1 MGSLTSKLL
10 SSPDR
15 MLTTTRPHG
24 LNSRASMNAPGQLRR
39 WFMPL
44 GTTGLILINTYSG
57 GLDGPTATAIASA
70 LILLCGVPH
79 GTLDVEIAASR
90 FRRHGVV
97 GKSQIT
103 AAYVVCAA
111 AMASLWAILPS
122 AALVVFLVLSIIHF
136 GADWR
141 TGVDPFFAMM
151 VGWALIALPALAH
164 PAQVAAIFETLT
176 GDGHGGTIAALLAC
190 TAIPALL
197 GSLLFGFQAFERAQS
212 LSGLD
217 VMCCLIAALAL
228 PPLAGF
234 AVFFCGLHSPRHLA
248 EALRQSGPASNGTKA
263 IIGGAVMALSLGAA
277 GLIFYADRTAS
288 IDAGIITT
296 AFVLLSILTVPHF
309 ILEQLIDKAARSGA
323 A

>member
-1 MGSLTSKLL
+1 
-10 SSPDR
+10 
-15 MLTTTRPHG
+15 
-24 LNSRASMNAPGQLRR
+24 
-39 WFMPL
+39 MPL
-44 GTTGLILINTYSG
+44 GTAGLILIDSSSG
-57 GLDGPTATAIASA
+57 GLDGPTATAIAAA

-79 GTLDVEIAASR
+79 GTLDVEIAAIR
-90 FRRHGVV
+90 FGRQGLG
-97 GKSQIT
+97 GKLKIT
-103 AAYVVCAA
+103 ATYAGCAA
-111 AMASLWAILPS
+111 AMAALWALLPS

-197 GSLLFGFQAFERAQS
+197 GSLLFGFQTFMRAGS

-217 VMCCLIAALAL
+217 VICCLVAALVL

-234 AVFFCGLHSPRHLA
+234 AVFFCGLHSPRHLG
-248 EALRQSGPASNGTKA
+248 EALCQSGPASNGKKA
-263 IIGGAVMALSLGAA
+263 LIGGAVMALSFAA
-277 GLIFYADRTAS
+277 AAVIFLADRTVS
-288 IDAGIITT
+288 VDTGVITT

-309 ILEQLIDKAARSGA
+309 ILEQLIDKAARSDPA
-323 A
+323 

>member
-1 MGSLTSKLL
+1 
-10 SSPDR
+10 
-15 MLTTTRPHG
+15 MLALTRPHG
-24 LNSRASMNAPGQLRR
+24 LNGRASVSALGQLRR

-44 GTTGLILINTYSG
+44 GTAVLMLAHFNLG
-57 GLDGPTATAIASA
+57 GLNGSTATAIASA

-79 GTLDVEIAASR
+79 GTLDVEIAAMR
-90 FRRHGVV
+90 FRRHGRS
-97 GKSQIT
+97 GKLKIT
-103 AAYVVCAA
+103 VAYVGCAA
-111 AMASLWAILPS
+111 AMAALWAILPS
-122 AALVVFLVLSIIHF
+122 LALVVFLILSIIHF

-164 PAQVAAIFETLT
+164 QAQVAAIFETLT

-217 VMCCLIAALAL
+217 VMCCLIAALVL

-263 IIGGAVMALSLGAA
+263 IIGGAVMALSFGATA
-277 GLIFYADRTAS
+277 LIFFADRTAS
-288 IDAGIITT
+288 VDAGVIRT

-309 ILEQLIDKAARSGA
+309 ILEQLIDNAARSDA
-323 A
+323 V

>member
-1 MGSLTSKLL
+1 
-10 SSPDR
+10 
-15 MLTTTRPHG
+15 MLEIALRHG
-24 LNSRASMNAPGQLRR
+24 LNAQASMIAPAQLRR
-39 WFMPL
+39 WFMPF
-44 GTTGLILINTYSG
+44 GTAALMLAHFYLG
-57 GLDGPTATAIASA
+57 GLNGPTATAIAAA

-79 GTLDVEIAASR
+79 GTLDVEIAAIR
-90 FRRHGVV
+90 FGRRGR
-97 GKSQIT
+97 GDKLKIT
-103 AAYVVCAA
+103 AAYAGCAA
-111 AMASLWAILPS
+111 AMAALWAILPS
-122 AALVVFLVLSIIHF
+122 LALVIFLVLSIIHF

-176 GDGHGGTIAALLAC
+176 GDGHGATIAALLAC

-197 GSLLFGFQAFERAQS
+197 GSLLFGLQAFKRAQS
-212 LSGLD
+212 LTGLD
-217 VMCCLIAALAL
+217 VICCLIAALVL

-248 EALRQSGPASNGTKA
+248 EALRQSGPASNGKKA
-263 IIGGAVMALSLGAA
+263 IIGGAVMALSFGAA
-277 GLIFYADRTAS
+277 ALILFADRTAPV
-288 IDAGIITT
+288 DAGVIRT

-309 ILEQLIDKAARSGA
+309 ILEQLIGNAAHNHA